1 MRCCGPA
8 GARGYSQ
15 EWPRHIVFLLATSLL
30 FAADAPRYTTWS
42 DYGGSSDSL
51 QYSAL
56 KQVNKSNVSRLELAW
71 SYPIP
76 GSSGRFGF
84 NPLIVDGVMFALGKD
99 NALVALDA
107 ATGKEIWT
115 HPVEGRP
122 TDRGINYWESKD
134 RSDRRLIFAAN
145 SNLQEVNARTGVTI
159 NTFGND
165 GRVNLRDGSPR
176 REGGPTGTPG
186 RVFENLILLGS
197 APGES
202 YGSALG
208 DIRAYDVLTGKMAW
222 IFHTIPRPGEFGYDT
237 WPKEAWT
244 YVGGNNTWGEI
255 SIDEKRGIAYFPTGS
270 PTYDFYGADRIGA
283 NLFGDCLIALDARTG
298 KRLWHFQA
306 VHHDLWDYDLTTG
319 PKLLTVRHD
328 GKPVDI
334 VAQATKFGFLYV
346 FNRVTG
352 ESLWPIEERPV
363 PRSDVPGEQAWPTQP
378 FPTKPP
384 PFTRQRFTEAD
395 INPYVDDAERA
406 RLRELL
412 RNARNEG
419 IFTPPTTRNTI
430 DMPGELG
437 GSNWGGAAAD
447 PATGMLYV
455 RSNDAPT
462 MHLLSER
469 QRVRVPEGATPEQRG
484 YAIFAQHCESCHG
497 ADRKGVTSPRELG
510 ADGFRAM
517 IRNGRGQMPGFPET
531 TLNQA
536 EIDAL
541 AAYVTNPAAG
551 ALPMPGGGGGGRRG
565 GDPVPPPPAGQ
576 TRYYTPYGTLN
587 ANNGLPAIG
596 PPWSELTAYD
606 LNQGAIKWQVPLGV
620 VPSLAAKGITNT
632 GSYHPTRNGLVVTAG
647 GLVFIGTWSDRTL
660 RAYDKDTGKV
670 LWEKELESNPEGIPA
685 VYEVAG
691 RQYIAFCTRTGRV
704 FDNIGSESIAWVPG
718 KPEAQGYYVFAL
730 PKTK

>member
-1 MRCCGPA
+1 MVRLNGTHRRWA
-8 GARGYSQ
+8 GGLAIAT
-15 EWPRHIVFLLATSLL
+15 PLALALLHGQTAQRK
-30 FAADAPRYTTWS
+30 PPYTTWS
-42 DYGGSSDSL
+42 DYGGSADSM

-56 KQVNKSNVSRLELAW
+56 KQIDKSNVSRLELAW
-71 SYPIP
+71 SYTVP
-76 GSSGRFGF
+76 GTSGRFGF
-84 NPLIVDGVMFALGKD
+84 NPIVVDGVMYLLGNE
-99 NALVALDA
+99 NAIVALDA
-107 ATGKEIWT
+107 ATGTQIWS

-134 RSDRRLIFAAN
+134 HSDRRLIFSAN
-145 SNLQEVNARTGVTI
+145 GSLQEINARTGITI

-176 REGGPTGTPG
+176 TEGGPTGTPG

-208 DIRAYDVLTGKMAW
+208 DLRAYDVITGKMVW
-222 IFHTIPRPGEFGYDT
+222 IFHTIPRPGEFGYET
-237 WPKEAWT
+237 WPKDAWT

-255 SIDEKRGIAYFPTGS
+255 SVDEKHGIAYFPTGS

-283 NLFGDCLIALDARTG
+283 DLFGDCLIALDARTG

-319 PKLLTVRHD
+319 PKLLTVRHN
-328 GKPVDI
+328 GKTVDV
-334 VAQATKFGFLYV
+334 VAQPTKFGFLYV

-352 ESLWPIEERPV
+352 EPLWPIEERPV
-363 PRSDVPGEQAWPTQP
+363 PKSDVPGEQSWPTQP
-378 FPTKPP
+378 FPTRPP
-384 PFTRQRFTEAD
+384 PFTRQRFTVDD
-395 INPYVDDAERA
+395 INPYVDEAEKA

-412 RNARNEG
+412 LHARNDG
-419 IFTPPTTRNTI
+419 IFTPPATHNTI

-437 GSNWGGAAAD
+437 GCNWGGAAAD

-462 MHLLSER
+462 MHILSQR
-469 QRVRVPEGATPEQRG
+469 QRVRLPEGATVEQRG
-484 YAIFAQHCESCHG
+484 FALFAQHCEGCHG
-497 ADRKGVTSPRELG
+497 AERTGVTSPNELG
-510 ADGFRAM
+510 TDGFRALL
-517 IRNGRGQMPGFPET
+517 RSGRGQMPAFPELSQQDT
-531 TLNQA
+531 
-536 EIDAL
+536 DAL
-541 AAYVTNPAAG
+541 AAYLLNPAAG
-551 ALPMPGGGGGGRRG
+551 VIAGRGGRG
-565 GDPVPPPPAGQ
+565 SQQAPPPPAGQ

-606 LNQGAIKWQVPLGV
+606 LNEGTIKWQVPLGT
-620 VPSLAAKGITNT
+620 VPSLAAKGIKNT

-647 GLVFIGTWSDRTL
+647 GVIFIGTFSDRSL
-660 RAYDKDTGKV
+660 RAFDKDTGKI
-670 LWEKELESNPEGIPA
+670 LWEKGLPAGPEGIPS

-691 RQYIAFCTRTGRV
+691 REYVAFCARNGRV
-704 FDNIGSESIAWVPG
+704 FDNIGAESTAWSPG
-718 KPEAQGYYVFAL
+718 QPEAQGYYVFAL
-730 PKTK
+730 PKGR

>member
-1 MRCCGPA
+1 VLVA
-8 GARGYSQ
+8 T
-15 EWPRHIVFLLATSLL
+15 FLLA
-30 FAADAPRYTTWS
+30 AAPPHYTTWS
-42 DYGGSSDSL
+42 DYGGSADSL

-56 KQVNKSNVSRLELAW
+56 KQVNKSNVNRLELAW
-71 SYPIP
+71 TYLVP

-84 NPLIVDGVMFALGKD
+84 NPLIADGVMYVLGKE
-99 NALVALDA
+99 NAIVALDA
-107 ATGKEIWT
+107 ATGKQIWT

-145 SNLQEVNARTGVTI
+145 SSLQEINARTGVTI

-176 REGGPTGTPG
+176 RQGGPTGTPG
-186 RVFENLILLGS
+186 RVFENLILIGS

-208 DIRAYDVLTGKMAW
+208 DIRAYDILTGKMAW
-222 IFHTIPRPGEFGYDT
+222 IFHTIPHPGEFGYDT
-237 WPKEAWT
+237 WPKDAWT

-255 SIDEKRGIAYFPTGS
+255 SVDEKRGIAYFPTGS

-319 PKLLTVRHD
+319 PKLLTVRHE
-328 GKPVDI
+328 GKMVDV
-334 VAQATKFGFLYV
+334 VAQATKFGFVYV
-346 FNRVTG
+346 FDRVTG
-352 ESLWPIEERPV
+352 EPLWPIEERRV
-363 PRSDVPGEQAWPTQP
+363 PQSDVPGEQASPTQP

-384 PFTRQRFTEAD
+384 PFTRQRFTLTD
-395 INPYVDDAERA
+395 INPYVDDAEKA

-412 RNARNEG
+412 MQARNEG
-419 IFTPPTTRNTI
+419 LFTPPSTRNTI

-447 PATGMLYV
+447 PATGMFYV

-462 MHLLSER
+462 MHVLSAR

-484 YAIFAQHCESCHG
+484 FALFAQHCEQCHG
-497 ADRKGVTSPRELG
+497 ADRKGVTSPKELG
-510 ADGFRAM
+510 TEGFRAM
-517 IRNGRGQMPGFPET
+517 IRSGRGQMPPFTES
-531 TLNQA
+531 TLNS
-536 EIDAL
+536 EDIDAL
-541 AAYVTNPAAG
+541 AAYVANPTAG
-551 ALPMPGGGGGGRRG
+551 ALTMPASGRGRS
-565 GDPVPPPPAGQ
+565 GDPVQPPPEGQ

-587 ANNGLPAIG
+587 ASNGLPAIG

-606 LNQGAIKWQVPLGV
+606 LNEGTIKWQVPLGV
-620 VPSLAAKGITNT
+620 VPALAAKGIKDT

-647 GLVFIGTWSDRTL
+647 GLILIGTWSDRTL

-704 FDNIGSESIAWVPG
+704 FDNIGSESIAWAPG

-730 PKTK
+730 PKAK